1 MAKSTVIGAFFIF
14 RQPERQLP
22 TVTTKS
28 NIGTLKDKNQ
38 RLLVLLVGKKCYATA
53 FRFRKFCRSFL

>member
-38 RLLVLLVGKKCYATA
+38 CLWRCGGQDGI
-53 FRFRKFCRSFL
+53 SF

>member
-1 MAKSTVIGAFFIF
+1 MVKSTVIGAFFIF

-28 NIGTLKDKNQ
+28 NIGTLKDKNNAYGI
-38 RLLVLLVGKKCYATA
+38 VVGKTA

>member
-1 MAKSTVIGAFFIF
+1 MAKSTVTGAFFIF

-38 RLLVLLVGKKCYATA
+38 HLWRCGGQEMLRYGV
-53 FRFRKFCRSFL
+53 SF